1 MTVQGRLT
9 LRVYHHRSL
18 SQGLQVSLFLQH
30 WLILG
35 LRLSWESAV
44 TLAESELEKGNA
56 LSLVLSSGARAFG
69 VMRPS
74 VRSPVPMKPPCW
86 RSHVE
91 IQPLDGRSAHSSG
104 SGYWDHPSPGT
115 RLKREEV
122 LEVKLGSSHHST
134 VASWEPWSHK
144 CSIECFSDT
153 QPQELGHNEW
163 LLLL

>member
-1 MTVQGRLT
+1 M
-9 LRVYHHRSL
+9 
-18 SQGLQVSLFLQH
+18 
-30 WLILG
+30 
-35 LRLSWESAV
+35 

-134 VASWEPWSHK
+134 VAS
-144 CSIECFSDT
+144 
-153 QPQELGHNEW
+153 
-163 LLLL
+163 